1 MRIQSKQNQFCSHS
15 VPHSSGW
22 EGLQLWNGVR
32 EKCFEVPP
40 SAASARPALRVLD
53 YRAKSSARLEQKEG
67 KASRKAIFLHREKGR
82 EKRSR
87 DSGGQKGGK
96 IKAHLKRRGGKKEI
110 DWIRHWTR
118 TRTQIRRKKAA
129 VGVGLS
135 ARRCV
140 EMTHERER
148 EIATTDRKGERP
160 QRSSI
165 RETNT

>member
-1 MRIQSKQNQFCSHS
+1 M
-15 VPHSSGW
+15 
-22 EGLQLWNGVR
+22 R

-40 SAASARPALRVLD
+40 SAGRGRHSECLIIGPRVQLD
-53 YRAKSSARLEQKEG
+53 SSRREGFPKSN
-67 KASRKAIFLHREKGR
+67 FLAQGER

-110 DWIRHWTR
+110 DWIRHWTW

-129 VGVGLS
+129 VGVRLL